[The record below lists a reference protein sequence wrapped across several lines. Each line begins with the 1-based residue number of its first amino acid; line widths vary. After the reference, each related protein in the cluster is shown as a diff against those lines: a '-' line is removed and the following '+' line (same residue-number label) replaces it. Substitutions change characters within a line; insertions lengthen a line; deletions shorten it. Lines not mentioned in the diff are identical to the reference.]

1 VLPGHGANTS
11 IAESKREYA
20 VFAAKPHPD
29 DLHGNV
35 TWLDS

>member
-1 VLPGHGANTS
+1 VLPGHGANTT

-29 DLHGNV
+29 DLHDNV